1 MLNKPPRKGAAVP
14 TTIDNGRAPR
24 DRAAMFMTFL
34 SVAFGGG
41 ASLRFGAGLWAARML
56 SPSFPLA
63 VMSVNV
69 IGSFLMGAFAIW
81 SLERGHS
88 ALNPFV
94 MTGILGGFTTFSAFS
109 LEALTLIERGQTLSA
124 LLYVALSVGLS
135 IGALALGLWL
145 MRGAL
150 A

>member
-1 MLNKPPRKGAAVP
+1 
-14 TTIDNGRAPR
+14 
-24 DRAAMFMTFL
+24 MFMTFL
-34 SVAFGGG
+34 HVALGGAIG
-41 ASLRFGAGLWAARML
+41 ASLRFGAGLWLARMAIPNL
-56 SPSFPLA
+56 PLA

-69 IGSFLMGAFAIW
+69 IGSFLMGAFAVW
-81 SLERGHS
+81 SLERGHE

-109 LEALTLIERGQTLSA
+109 LEVLTLIELGEFAMA

-145 MRGAL
+145 MRGVL

>member
-1 MLNKPPRKGAAVP
+1 
-14 TTIDNGRAPR
+14 
-24 DRAAMFMTFL
+24 MFMTFL
-34 SVAFGGG
+34 SVALGGAIG
-41 ASLRFGAGLWAARML
+41 ASLRFGAGLWASRMI
-56 SPSFPLA
+56 SPSFPVA

-69 IGSFLMGAFAIW
+69 IGSFLMGAFAVW
-81 SLERGHS
+81 SIERGYS

-109 LEALTLIERGQTLSA
+109 LEVLTLIERGQILSA
-124 LLYVALSVGLS
+124 LVYVALSVGLS